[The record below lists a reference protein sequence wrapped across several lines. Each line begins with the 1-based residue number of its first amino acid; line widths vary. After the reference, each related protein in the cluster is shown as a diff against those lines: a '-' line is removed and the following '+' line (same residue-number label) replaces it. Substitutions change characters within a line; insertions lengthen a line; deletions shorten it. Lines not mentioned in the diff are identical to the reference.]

1 MRPIWWSLPL
11 FFVPFTAC
19 SSLQR
24 ASGTKLPPAQPK
36 VSLTET
42 AVFVP
47 DPATLQTA
55 LDLAGR
61 VSIDNLMA
69 DVIWLSD
76 DARRGRKAGTPDE
89 DAVGQWMA
97 ERFQKLG
104 LRYWADAGL
113 ERYHL
118 PFDIARGQ
126 ARGENVIA
134 ILPGSVYAAYYVLIG
149 AHYDHLGVA
158 ADGQVYNGADDDATG
173 VAAVLEAARIFSAAQ
188 ILPQKTIVFVAFS
201 AEEMG
206 RVGSAALGDQLNKKG
221 LNERSVF
228 VNLEALGAERGM
240 GSFLNLWDQ
249 ANAGAQTLIVGART
263 AAEQMGI
270 ATQHN
275 NRRDPG
281 SDAGVMSAKGV
292 PSITIDVAWKED
304 RSTHPHVH
312 RFSDD
317 PEHIDQDGFL
327 KATQVAVA
335 SVWLL
340 ANDG

>member
-1 MRPIWWSLPL
+1 MRQIWWFLPF
-11 FFVPFTAC
+11 FFVSLSAC
-19 SSLQR
+19 SSLQTVS
-24 ASGTKLPPAQPK
+24 ATKLPHTPA
-36 VSLTET
+36 VSSVTP
-42 AVFVP
+42 AVSS
-47 DPATLQTA
+47 LQTA
-55 LDLAGR
+55 FYLAEQ
-61 VSIDNLMA
+61 VSIGNLMA

-89 DAVGQWMA
+89 DAVGQWLA

-104 LRYWADAGL
+104 LRCWTDSGMDSY
-113 ERYHL
+113 YL
-118 PFDIARGQ
+118 PFNIGRKQAKGQ
-126 ARGENVIA
+126 NVIA
-134 ILPGSVYAAYYVLIG
+134 ILPGNVHADHYVLIG

-188 ILPQKTIVFVAFS
+188 LLPQKTIVFVAFS

-206 RVGSAALGDQLNKKG
+206 WVGSAALGDQLHKKG

-228 VNLEALGAERGM
+228 VNLEVLGAEKGM

-249 ANAGAQTLIVGART
+249 ANAGAQTLIVAAQT
-263 AAEQMGI
+263 TAEQIGI

-281 SDAGVMSAKGV
+281 SDAVAMSAKGV
-292 PSITIDVAWKED
+292 PSITIDVAWKKD

-312 RFSDD
+312 RSSDD
-317 PEHIDQDGFL
+317 PEHIDQNGFL
-327 KATQVAVA
+327 KATKVAVA

-340 ANDG
+340 ANDGQ